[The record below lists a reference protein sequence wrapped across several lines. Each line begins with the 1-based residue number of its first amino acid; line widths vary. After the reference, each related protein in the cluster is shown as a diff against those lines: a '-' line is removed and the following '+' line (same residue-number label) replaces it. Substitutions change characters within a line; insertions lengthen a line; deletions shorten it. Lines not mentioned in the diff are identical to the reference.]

1 MNTINPSLL
10 LSQYQKDKQRNTG
23 SDAMGKDAFLRILM
37 TQLQNQDP
45 LNPMQDKDFVA
56 QMATFSTLE
65 QITNMGKS
73 IDNFVSMGKQNQLIS
88 YNQFMGKQVSWHK
101 VSPSDDSTAEPTI
114 EQGQGTISS
123 LEFKDDSVYFI
134 LEDGTK
140 LEPGNISQVNQPTAG
155 NNLFSASEL
164 IGKKVTW
171 LNGDNKEIEAIVK
184 SVQMKDGKT
193 EFLLDDEDS
202 TKLASSKII
211 KIAAS

>member
-10 LSQYQKDKQRNTG
+10 LSQYQKDKRKTG
-23 SDAMGKDAFLRILM
+23 SDVLGKDDFLKILM

-45 LNPMQDKDFVA
+45 MNPMQDKDFVA

-88 YNQFMGKQVSWHK
+88 YNQFVGKDVSWHK
-101 VSPSDDSTAEPTI
+101 VVPNEDPTATPSVE
-114 EQGQGTISS
+114 EGKGTITS
-123 LEFKDDSVYFI
+123 LEFKDDKVYFI
-134 LEDGTK
+134 LENGTK
-140 LEPGNISQVNQPTAG
+140 LEPGNISQVNQPGVG
-155 NNLFSASEL
+155 NSLFAASEL

-171 LNGDNKEIEAIVK
+171 LDKDKNEIEAIVK

-193 EFLLDDEDS
+193 EFVLDDKDT
-202 TKLASSKII
+202 TKLSSNQII
-211 KIAAS
+211 KIASA